1 MMDRGAALTCSF
13 EEERRAMQMA
23 VHWIN
28 QHLDQSTSVA
38 IFTDSQ
44 SLCMALLGSSPDLAP
59 LHLSINNTVALSHIQ

>member
-1 MMDRGAALTCSF
+1 
-13 EEERRAMQMA
+13 MQMA

-44 SLCMALLGSSPDLAP
+44 SLCMALLGSSPDLDTPASP
-59 LHLSINNTVALSHIQ
+59 

>member
-1 MMDRGAALTCSF
+1 
-13 EEERRAMQMA
+13 MQMA